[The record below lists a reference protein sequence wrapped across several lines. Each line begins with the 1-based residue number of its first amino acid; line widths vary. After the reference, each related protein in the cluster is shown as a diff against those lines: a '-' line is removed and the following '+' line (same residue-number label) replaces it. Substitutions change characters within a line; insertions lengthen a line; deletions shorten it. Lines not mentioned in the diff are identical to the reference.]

1 MQSLRPVVKAFC
13 DAAETHASPVLRGSP
28 LTDDERV
35 HGYAGED
42 CAWRQFGGKDPGRP
56 VNRSTRV

>member
-28 LTDDERV
+28 LTDDERAIIRMYMDTLEKTV
-35 HGYAGED
+35 LGVSSEE
-42 CAWRQFGGKDPGRP
+42 KTP
-56 VNRSTRV
+56 VDQ